1 MPMIFL
7 PMVTFRY
14 NLGTGLAGVGDR
26 HTELD
31 DHRPHA
37 VARWPSAVAAAH
49 FDLILARFL
58 DL

>member
-1 MPMIFL
+1 MIFL